1 MTPPNKHELK
11 ILRETVK
18 NPAKWLLNPHGYINE
33 EYAIKTL
40 KTKFKYT
47 DKQIKQLKG
56 GKWLII

>member
-33 EYAIKTL
+33 QYAIKTL

-56 GKWLII
+56 GK